1 MSKQKKQRHKPYKIL
16 QFDIIFEKGEVKLSE
31 VSARIGRI
39 GRKLTKEEAREAAK
53 IMADYF
59 ESITAKPKSK

>member
-1 MSKQKKQRHKPYKIL
+1 MSEQKKQRHKPYKIL
-16 QFDIIFEKGEVKLSE
+16 QFYIIFEKGEVKLCATS
-31 VSARIGRI
+31 SRIGRI

-59 ESITAKPKSK
+59 ESITAKPKLK